1 MAGIMTLDDHDKK
14 LLRLMQDDANRT
26 VQDYA
31 DAIGLSA
38 TPTARRIK
46 RLSDAGVIRKQVSL
60 LDPDALGLKTTLFVF
75 IRTSRHDGDWLDAF
89 SKGVKRMPEVVEF
102 YRMGGDVDY
111 LLKIML
117 PEISDYD
124 AVYKRLIAI
133 APLSD
138 VSASFAM
145 EALKNTTELPL

>member
-1 MAGIMTLDDHDKK
+1 MTTLDDYDKK
-14 LLRLMQDDANRT
+14 LLRLMQGNADCT
-26 VQDYA
+26 VQELA
-31 DAIGLSA
+31 DSIGLSA

-46 RLSDAGVIRKQVSL
+46 RLTEDGVIRKQVSL

>member
-1 MAGIMTLDDHDKK
+1 MTLDDHDKK

-124 AVYKRLIAI
+124 AVYKRMVDKLDFTMVNGMI
-133 APLSD
+133 S
-138 VSASFAM
+138 M
-145 EALKNTTELPL
+145 EEMKFTTAVPTKYL